1 MAQPATDAG
10 VSLHQVSSTMP
21 QFQIPKLQ
29 LPSIRQWFA
38 VRPPAIATYA
48 GEKEL
53 LRTATVL
60 VTDTRIAYIDAF
72 DRTLKTYMFEHMLS
86 VSKHYYRP
94 TVLNRR
100 LCKGL
105 IFGATIVLLIAIIID
120 IISGS
125 HSSMLMV
132 YVPLIFSLLIGA
144 LVWRDMRP
152 RYNVEWQM
160 TNGTNGKISTEPLM
174 REWIMD
180 NRNREKFMDRL
191 AQAMTQALSAKA
203 WWPAQNRTQPA
214 QADMFVKPVSE
225 TLAREE
231 KPKLTLVNS
240 LYEG

>member
-1 MAQPATDAG
+1 M
-10 VSLHQVSSTMP
+10 HQL
-21 QFQIPKLQ
+21 QLPKLQ
-29 LPSIRQWFA
+29 LPSIRQWLKTS
-38 VRPPAIATYA
+38 PPAIAAYP

-94 TVLNRR
+94 TALNRR

-105 IFGATIVLLIAIIID
+105 IFGAIVVLLIAIIVD
-120 IISGS
+120 ITSGS

-132 YVPLIFSLLIGA
+132 YVPLILSLLIGG

-160 TNGTNGKISTEPLM
+160 TNGSNGKISTEPLM
-174 REWIMD
+174 REWMMD

-203 WWPAQNRTQPA
+203 WWPSADRIPPA
-214 QADMFVKPVSE
+214 QTDMFVQPIPETPSE
-225 TLAREE
+225 K

-240 LYEG
+240 LYED